1 VSFPLPYRALA
12 AVALCALA
20 AAQTLAQGT
29 FGNLDFEN
37 ATIVYDPS
45 GPYRNS
51 IYASNAIP
59 CWTAYLGG
67 VARRDVTYNSR
78 TLDAADVSLHG
89 VASSAWHPI
98 QGNFSVLLLGSSP
111 AAPFASAAV
120 GQTGQLPT
128 NALSLVFLTS
138 PEYLLQVT
146 FGGQPIS
153 LVQIGSTATN
163 ITLAGDISAF
173 AGQTGELR
181 FTAPAVTGYG
191 MVDDIRFSNEAIPE
205 PSACALFV
213 CGAVMVGVN
222 WWRRRR

>member
-1 VSFPLPYRALA
+1 MNMHMLRTILPCLLLCLGKQLALS
-12 AVALCALA
+12 
-20 AAQTLAQGT
+20 QGT
-29 FGNLDFEN
+29 FGNLNFEN

-45 GPYRNS
+45 GPYPNS

-98 QGNFSVLLLGSSP
+98 EGQYSILLLGSSRY
-111 AAPFASAAV
+111 APFASAAV
-120 GQTGQLPT
+120 GQTGKLPT
-128 NALSLVFLTS
+128 NAMSLVFLSSTDF
-138 PEYLLQVT
+138 LMLDVT

-153 LVQIGSTATN
+153 LIQIGSTATN

-181 FTAPAVTGYG
+181 FTAPALTGYG

-213 CGAVMVGVN
+213 CGAVMFGVN
-222 WWRRRR
+222 RWRRQR